1 MGSSVCPVNRTRARA
16 AVAAL
21 LAALLVALLLAGCG
35 GGSAPDALVT
45 ANAGEPQNPLIPT
58 NTNEANGGRIVDR
71 LFAGLM
77 SYDARGNP
85 TPEVAASIDTTDNIN
100 YRITLK
106 PGWTFT
112 DGTAVTAKS
121 FVDAWNYGALSTNAQ
136 LQQSFFSPIA
146 GYDEVAAEHPTATT
160 MSGLRVVSDTEFTV
174 GLKAPTIDF
183 KQRLAFTPFYPLPES
198 AFKDMAAF
206 GRRPVGNGP
215 YQLASG
221 DAWRHNVSIDL
232 VPNPGYHGN
241 RTVKNDGLRMV
252 FYANL
257 DTAYAD
263 LQAGN
268 LDVLDTIPPSA
279 LPTFRDDL
287 GGRALTGPAAQ
298 NQTLDTPLRLDHFGG
313 EEGRLRR
320 LALSAA
326 INRQQ
331 ICDQI
336 FVGSRSPA
344 RDFTASSL
352 PGFDP
357 DLPGNQVLNYDPE
370 AARDLW
376 ARADALSPWS
386 GQYVIAYNADGG
398 HQEWVDAVAN
408 SIKNTLGID
417 AVGAAQPTFAAM
429 RTQITERSID
439 TAFRA
444 GWQGDYP
451 SMLEFL
457 EPLFVTGAGSNDVDY
472 SNREFDGA
480 LTVAQAAAS
489 LEESHALTNEAQQIL
504 LTDMPV
510 VPLWDYL
517 VAAGHS
523 PAVSDVVI
531 TWNGL
536 PDYESIVKS

>member
-1 MGSSVCPVNRTRARA
+1 MRRLRVAMA
-16 AVAAL
+16 AV
-21 LAALLVALLLAGCG
+21 LAALLVAVMLAGCG
-35 GGSAPDALVT
+35 GGSEPGVLVT

-58 NTNEANGGRIVDR
+58 NTNENNGGRIVDR

-77 SYDARGNP
+77 SYDDRGNP
-85 TPEVAASIDTTDNIN
+85 TPEVAQSIDTTDNLN
-100 YRITLK
+100 YRIKLK

-112 DGTAVTAKS
+112 DGTPVTAKS

-146 GYDEVAAEHPTATT
+146 GYDEVAAENPTAQT
-160 MSGLRVVSDTEFTV
+160 MSGLQIVDDTEFTV
-174 GLKAPTIDF
+174 RLKAPTIDF
-183 KQRLAFTPFYPLPES
+183 TQRLAFTPFYPLPES

-206 GRRPVGNGP
+206 GRNPVGNGP

-221 DAWRHNVSIDL
+221 DAWQHNVHIDL

-241 RTVKNDGLRMV
+241 RTVKNKGLRLV

-279 LPTFRDDL
+279 LPTFRNDL
-287 GGRALTGPAAQ
+287 GDRALTGPTAQ

-336 FVGSRSPA
+336 FSGSRSPA

-357 DLPGNQVLNYDPE
+357 GLPGNDVLNYDPDR
-370 AARDLW
+370 AQDLW
-376 ARADALSPWS
+376 EQADAISPWS

-417 AVGAAQPTFAAM
+417 AVGAPQPTFASM
-429 RTQITERSID
+429 RTQITDRSID

-480 LTVAQAAAS
+480 LTVAQAASS
-489 LEESHALTNEAQQIL
+489 LEESYGLTNAAQQIL
-504 LTDMPV
+504 LDDMPV
-510 VPLWDYL
+510 VPLWDYIS
-517 VAAGHS
+517 AAGHS